1 MKKNPD
7 EALEYA
13 NKALDD
19 KSNDEATLLL
29 WTKMMI
35 NSKTAEKNQDLWDSL
50 DLLQKSQDKKIREK
64 SFLYAG
70 QLLEQDPATCEEAR
84 NMYTQ
89 CLQLNNKNLAA
100 SLHQAYI
107 FQKMGKYNE
116 AIEMFNISIEARR
129 LRNKQGK
136 RGMTE

>member
-29 WTKMMI
+29 WTKMMV
-35 NSKTAEKNQDLWDSL
+35 NSTSAEKNQDLWDSL

-70 QLLEQDPATCEEAR
+70 QLLE
-84 NMYTQ
+84 
-89 CLQLNNKNLAA
+89 
-100 SLHQAYI
+100 
-107 FQKMGKYNE
+107 
-116 AIEMFNISIEARR
+116 
-129 LRNKQGK
+129 
-136 RGMTE
+136 